1 MRLPPLST
9 LSACALLAAS
19 SAPASQI
26 VRDVVETSLVPS
38 PVEYAALLP
47 DGYDGQGEPLPL
59 LLMLHGSSRDREEIA
74 RRQPQIE
81 RLWREGGLPEMV
93 VATPS
98 VPAGTI
104 YLDSYDGSAQW
115 ETFLMK
121 EFLPYLRRRFHAGP
135 RAQDD
140 DGHGHFD
147 GRARRAASCFQ
158 IPRNLRRGGRDGTRR
173 LAGAL
178 LGRDARSEQ
187 NPPRRK
193 PRQSFRRPLR
203 RVALAGRQSGVDRRR
218 RPPRG

>member
-1 MRLPPLST
+1 
-9 LSACALLAAS
+9 
-19 SAPASQI
+19 
-26 VRDVVETSLVPS
+26 
-38 PVEYAALLP
+38 
-47 DGYDGQGEPLPL
+47 
-59 LLMLHGSSRDREEIA
+59 
-74 RRQPQIE
+74 
-81 RLWREGGLPEMV
+81 MV

-121 EFLPYLRRRFHAGP
+121 EFLPYLRRRFHAGR

-218 RPPRG
+218 RPRAAERPGHLFRVRRRRRLGLSGRQRVPAPHALAPAHSARIPLGALGRPHRRLPGGNGH